1 MALPTDTVGFRVFG
15 VRLTVTRMIAIFAA
29 LGLTAGVLAFLG
41 RTRIGLWMRSV
52 AENRDISSLLGV
64 PIVSVETWAWTIS
77 GVLAGFTGV
86 MLATMVRLDPSV
98 LTFLVIPAMS
108 AAVIGRLTSL
118 YATLFGGLAIGV
130 VEAMLT
136 LVPAISPYRSGS
148 PVYHSHSRHCLDA
161 ASCSPQRLSDSRST
175 MFSVTPTAF
184 LAGALLVVALF
195 VIPAVASG
203 FWLTAFTLSV
213 CYTIGLAGLSLVYAR
228 LGQVSLVQASLI
240 AVGGWVTLRLSHLGI
255 PFEICVLGGAVATG
269 AVGFLIGLPALR
281 MRGLYLALV
290 TLMAA
295 GGAQIL
301 FNRIRF
307 PNGGEGFLG
316 AVRSGGVPMDRSI
329 LAVSDPAYFRYT
341 VIVCV
346 LAFVIIELHRRGRP
360 GRAWALIRKSEAA
373 AIASGVNVTLYKTWA
388 FTLSGVLAG
397 LAGGML
403 AGTLGVLDPINSS
416 SLRSRSCCLRLRWS
430 GVSIPGLVR

>member
-1 MALPTDTVGFRVFG
+1 M
-15 VRLTVTRMIAIFAA
+15 FA
-29 LGLTAGVLAFLG
+29 
-41 RTRIGLWMRSV
+41 
-52 AENRDISSLLGV
+52 
-64 PIVSVETWAWTIS
+64 
-77 GVLAGFTGV
+77 
-86 MLATMVRLDPSV
+86 
-98 LTFLVIPAMS
+98 
-108 AAVIGRLTSL
+108 
-118 YATLFGGLAIGV
+118 
-130 VEAMLT
+130 
-136 LVPAISPYRSGS
+136 
-148 PVYHSHSRHCLDA
+148 
-161 ASCSPQRLSDSRST
+161 QRLSDSRST

-184 LAGALLVVALF
+184 LAGTLLVVALF

-240 AVGGWVTLRLSHLGI
+240 AVGGWVTLRLSHLGV

-373 AIASGVNVTLYKTWA
+373 AVASGVNVTLYKTWA

-403 AGTLGVLDPINSS
+403 AGTLGVLDPINFKPSES
-416 SLRSRSCCLRLRWS
+416 ILLFALAVVGGVYSWIGPVIAGILYKIVPSLLNSWGIDGDIAGIIFGAALLHALITAPRGLGGQLEDLLQRIS
-430 GVSIPGLVR
+430 GGRRHD